1 MTGEE
6 FQQIISLQHELHGVE
21 FKRPGPRSDGHLL
34 AKVARAFL
42 GMANRRD
49 GGVVVIGVAEV
60 ANQLQLVG
68 VNSAD
73 LTTWSYDAVAAGI
86 APYAD
91 PKIDFELEIHQHLG
105 ASYVVLVVKEF
116 DDIPVLCAR
125 DYQGELRKGGL
136 YVRTRRQPET
146 TEVPSQTEMRE
157 LLDLATEKRVR
168 SFLATAQRVGLQQ
181 AGPRPLNDEQRF
193 EEQLG
198 DFT

>member
-1 MTGEE
+1 MTDEE
-6 FQQIISLQHELHGVE
+6 FQQVISLRHELHGVE
-21 FKRPGPRSDGHLL
+21 FKGPGPRSDAPFL
-34 AKVARAFL
+34 AKVIRAAL

-49 GGVVVIGVAEV
+49 GGVIVIGVAET
-60 ANQLQLVG
+60 AQGLHPEGLNPG
-68 VNSAD
+68 D

-86 APYAD
+86 APYVD
-91 PKIDFELEIHQHLG
+91 PKIDFELEVHQHQG
-105 ASYVVLVVKEF
+105 ASYVVLLVEEF

-125 DYQGELRKGGL
+125 DYQPDLRKGGL

-157 LLDLATEKRVR
+157 LLDLAAEKRVR

-181 AGPRPLNDEQRF
+181 GPTSKNDEQRF
-193 EEQLG
+193 QEQLQ

>member
-1 MTGEE
+1 MTDEE
-6 FQQIISLQHELHGVE
+6 FQQVISLQHELHGVE
-21 FKRPGPRSDGHLL
+21 FKGPGPRSDGHLL
-34 AKVARAFL
+34 AKVTRAAL

-49 GGVVVIGVAEV
+49 GGVIVIGVAEFS
-60 ANQLQLVG
+60 NRLQPVG
-68 VNSAD
+68 LSAAD

-86 APYAD
+86 APYVD
-91 PKIDFELEIHQHLG
+91 PKIDFELEIHQDRG
-105 ASYVVLVVKEF
+105 ASYVVLLVKEF

-125 DYQGELRKGGL
+125 DHQAELRKGGL

-168 SFLATAQRVGLQQ
+168 SFLAAAQRVGLQQ
-181 AGPRPLNDEQRF
+181 GPTSLNDEQRF

-198 DFT
+198 DFP